1 MSGRRASYDDR
12 TYWNGLS
19 TYCRRVVCDAMK
31 TVGTKGFLTCEKSFS
46 TKAFG
51 PGPARDLGFV
61 KLRSIKKNTENTG
74 FFDTLS

>member
-12 TYWNGLS
+12 TYRNGVSSYSRHALF
-19 TYCRRVVCDAMK
+19 DALK

-51 PGPARDLGFV
+51 PGPARDSEIV
-61 KLRSIKKNTENTG
+61 NLRSIKKNTENNG